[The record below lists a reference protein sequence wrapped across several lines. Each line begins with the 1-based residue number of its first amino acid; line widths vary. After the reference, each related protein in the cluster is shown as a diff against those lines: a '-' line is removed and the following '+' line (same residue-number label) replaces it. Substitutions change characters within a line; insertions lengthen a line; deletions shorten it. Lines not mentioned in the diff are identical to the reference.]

1 MAQYKQLITS
11 SLQRFSVHCGSILH
25 LKINILIIYIGSY
38 PCTPLNRHRHDRYE
52 KNPFFRIRKSG
63 LLPPELLGLTR
74 QSPLFRTQK
83 SLVSRLTLILHD
95 HPHLQLR
102 VCPPSSWT
110 TVIQL
115 MPASNPD
122 RKGPS
127 IPATRNAWRRIHSSS
142 SSPSFHCPIKISNKC
157 WYSKYNNIYFLP
169 LPTCFCTDLRRS
181 SRNGIPACSGA
192 LSSYCHR

>member
-25 LKINILIIYIGSY
+25 LKINILIYIYRLISVF
-38 PCTPLNRHRHDRYE
+38 PCTFFLNRHRQRYDWYE

-110 TVIQL
+110 TVISWCRHRIRTVKGRL
-115 MPASNPD
+115 YLLPVTPD
-122 RKGPS
+122 VEF
-127 IPATRNAWRRIHSSS
+127 IPPPHPHRFI
-142 SSPSFHCPIKISNKC
+142 
-157 WYSKYNNIYFLP
+157 
-169 LPTCFCTDLRRS
+169 
-181 SRNGIPACSGA
+181 A
-192 LSSYCHR
+192 L

>member
-1 MAQYKQLITS
+1 MTQYKQLITS

-25 LKINILIIYIGSY
+25 LKINILIYIYISSF
-38 PCTPLNRHRHDRYE
+38 PCPSLNRQRHDRNE

-102 VCPPSSWT
+102 VCPPSNWT

-115 MPASNPD
+115 MPTSNPD

-127 IPATRNAWRRIHSSS
+127 IPATRNA
-142 SSPSFHCPIKISNKC
+142 
-157 WYSKYNNIYFLP
+157 
-169 LPTCFCTDLRRS
+169 
-181 SRNGIPACSGA
+181 
-192 LSSYCHR
+192 

>member
-11 SLQRFSVHCGSILH
+11 SLQRFSVHYGSILH
-25 LKINILIIYIGSY
+25 LKINILIIYIGSF

>member
-1 MAQYKQLITS
+1 MSQYKPFIAS
-11 SLQRFSVHCGSILH
+11 RLQRFSVHCGSILH
-25 LKINILIIYIGSY
+25 LKINILIYIYISSF
-38 PCTPLNRHRHDRYE
+38 PCTPLNRQRHDRNE

-102 VCPPSSWT
+102 VCPPSNWT

-115 MPASNPD
+115 MPTSNPD

-127 IPATRNAWRRIHSSS
+127 IPATRNA
-142 SSPSFHCPIKISNKC
+142 
-157 WYSKYNNIYFLP
+157 
-169 LPTCFCTDLRRS
+169 
-181 SRNGIPACSGA
+181 
-192 LSSYCHR
+192 

>member
-25 LKINILIIYIGSY
+25 LKINILIIYIYIGSF

-83 SLVSRLTLILHD
+83 SLISRLTRILHD
-95 HPHLQLR
+95 RPHL
-102 VCPPSSWT
+102 
-110 TVIQL
+110 
-115 MPASNPD
+115 
-122 RKGPS
+122 
-127 IPATRNAWRRIHSSS
+127 
-142 SSPSFHCPIKISNKC
+142 
-157 WYSKYNNIYFLP
+157 
-169 LPTCFCTDLRRS
+169 
-181 SRNGIPACSGA
+181 
-192 LSSYCHR
+192 

>member
-11 SLQRFSVHCGSILH
+11 SLQRFSVHYGSILH
-25 LKINILIIYIGSY
+25 LKINILIYISSF
-38 PCTPLNRHRHDRYE
+38 PCPSLNRQRHDRNE

-127 IPATRNAWRRIHSSS
+127 IPATRNA
-142 SSPSFHCPIKISNKC
+142 
-157 WYSKYNNIYFLP
+157 
-169 LPTCFCTDLRRS
+169 
-181 SRNGIPACSGA
+181 
-192 LSSYCHR
+192 